1 MDNENLVDVK
11 QVELNKLEWSTTSFR
26 VGVFLTRFPLPQ
38 VVKVIEGFYGDDEES
53 SLGADQVL
61 TLHVLKS
68 TDKIVGRDY
77 RGKEV
82 NIPLNCSSKVEVRP
96 SNLKDVYES
105 VEELCSAF
113 PNHVRVSQGYYSA
126 AKDEEILNVGDK
138 LRLKSVEKSKKF
150 GERLVCVNQ
159 NGQTIELPRDCVA
172 GFQPLA
178 DGKEYYL
185 AEVAAQFALPLYVQ
199 FVDPPVVGDK
209 QSGSQ
214 ENEGVFNSALGS
226 IYLEKRYSENMVIAS
241 TTSKDG
247 LRTVVTFP
255 QDIDIRIAVCEGLLQ
270 NSRNYAEICRN
281 LNNGVDLTKLSRI
294 DVYNAFRPRNSVREY
309 SYKELVTYEPSHLGT
324 TEEEEEEEE
333 TSEVDGVASKTE
345 VEAAVGRVNDESP
358 VTDEGTGENE
368 AVTGEGPGT
377 SDSTENRKDENG
389 SEDAKENA
397 GKLPFKPQRVQNS
410 SVAGRKNAGRKI
422 LLCLHGYHV

>member
-1 MDNENLVDVK
+1 MDNHSVVDVK
-11 QVELNKLEWSTTSFR
+11 QIELNKLEWSSTSFK

-38 VVKVIEGFYGDDEES
+38 VVKVIEGFYGEDEES

-61 TLHVLKS
+61 TLHVMKS
-68 TDKIVGRDY
+68 TDKLVGRDY

-105 VEELCSAF
+105 VEELCSVF

-126 AKDEEILNVGDK
+126 EKDEEILNVGDK
-138 LRLKSVEKSKKF
+138 LRLKSVDKSKKF

-185 AEVAAQFALPLYVQ
+185 AEVASRFTLPLYVQ
-199 FVDPPVVGDK
+199 FVDPPAVGGK
-209 QSGSQ
+209 QSGCGQ
-214 ENEGVFNSALGS
+214 NEVVFNSALGS
-226 IYLEKRYSENMVIAS
+226 IYLEKRYSEKIVIAS
-241 TTSKDG
+241 TISNDG
-247 LRTVVTFP
+247 QRTVVTFP

-281 LNNGVDLTKLSRI
+281 LNNGVDLTKLSCI
-294 DVYNAFRPRNSVREY
+294 DALNAFRPQNSVREY
-309 SYKELVTYEPSHLGT
+309 SYKELVTYATPHLT
-324 TEEEEEEEE
+324 TREEE
-333 TSEVDGVASKTE
+333 TSGGDGVAS
-345 VEAAVGRVNDESP
+345 EAEASVGRVNDESP
-358 VTDEGTGENE
+358 VTDEGSGVNE
-368 AVTGEGPGT
+368 AGPGEEPGT
-377 SDSTENRKDENG
+377 GNREDENG
-389 SEDAKENA
+389 SEKEKENA
-397 GKLPFKPQRVQNS
+397 AKPPLKPQRVENS
-410 SVAGRKNAGRKI
+410 PVVGRKNAGRKI
-422 LLCLHGYHV
+422 F